1 MNPTSMMSFPPAV
14 HRIASGVPPLWH
26 VCRPVDRSGPT
37 DLGRRLR
44 SLASKLPRIESGGYS
59 DGTDDHAARS
69 RERGRRVFALGAE
82 LIATVVYM
90 VNGGHVRLCGTFK
103 GSRFDLTSLA
113 A

>member
-1 MNPTSMMSFPPAV
+1 MAGMITLLDLVNAV
-14 HRIASGVPPLWH
+14 AEYS
-26 VCRPVDRSGPT
+26 RS
-37 DLGRRLR
+37 
-44 SLASKLPRIESGGYS
+44 E
-59 DGTDDHAARS
+59 
-69 RERGRRVFALGAE
+69 AE